1 MEEEKLEARE
11 RRAFTFSIYKLLISI
26 VALIIIIAISVVV
39 GIVMHKRYLE
49 KLEAEKRITS
59 AEVSERLE
67 SVSELTTEKIIYQGY
82 IRYEEGDIPFLT
94 KKSYSMT
101 YTAEIEAG
109 IDVSEIEV
117 TEKNDK
123 VYVKIPKSEV
133 QRVYVDPD
141 SIEFYDESY
150 AIFNWESKEDGVDAV
165 SNAEADAKENA
176 SIDTLKEEADKHA
189 KDLIEGLLSD
199 AIGDGEVVVE

>member
-11 RRAFTFSIYKLLISI
+11 SRAFTFSIYKLLISI

-117 TEKNDK
+117 TEKDDK
-123 VYVKIPKSEV
+123 
-133 QRVYVDPD
+133 VYVDPD

>member
-11 RRAFTFSIYKLLISI
+11 SRAFTFSIYKLLISI

-117 TEKNDK
+117 TENKDEAA
-123 VYVKIPKSEV
+123 ISDSTLTASSSDFARSSGFSLIHT
-133 QRVYVDPD
+133 QRKGP
-141 SIEFYDESY
+141 
-150 AIFNWESKEDGVDAV
+150 NP
-165 SNAEADAKENA
+165 
-176 SIDTLKEEADKHA
+176 
-189 KDLIEGLLSD
+189 
-199 AIGDGEVVVE
+199 